1 MKRLCINSAEIA
13 IILGKSQS
21 NAQKLVRIIKD
32 VHKKKSHQPITI
44 REFCEYM
51 DLPYQDVFDMINS
64 VKPSVSCENT
74 LKSVPSNTLKS
85 A

>member
-21 NAQKLVRIIKD
+21 NAQKLVRVIKD
-32 VHKKKSHQPITI
+32 VHNKKSHQPITI
-44 REFCEYM
+44 REFCDYM
-51 DLPYQDVFDMINS
+51 DLPFQDVFEMLNKA
-64 VKPSVSCENT
+64 KPTETKEAS
-74 LKSVPSNTLKS
+74 LKPVGSNTLKS